1 MNQNKEKIE
10 TDKDE
15 EKDGGAKKQKSR
27 ECG

>member
-15 EKDGGAKKQKSR
+15 EKGGGVKKQKSR
-27 ECG
+27 KCG